1 MTRDTGVRV
10 RTKQVNFRKKICG
23 LFAGTYQTVHY
34 IRMSV
39 ERGSNLLQ
47 LESATS
53 GHLSYLSNLICNN
66 KWVMYV
72 CMN

>member
-1 MTRDTGVRV
+1 MTRDTEASVRI
-10 RTKQVNFRKKICG
+10 KQVNFKKYIYG
-23 LFAGTYQTVHY
+23 IFAGTYETVHY

-39 ERGSNLLQ
+39 ERGSNTLQ

-66 KWVMYV
+66 K
-72 CMN
+72 